1 MRNCCQYAPLDF
13 CPCKALS
20 EIPVPRDLLADEL
33 AEFTSKVHYGEKE
46 LIEGLYSDI
55 LDDDLAKLDRWSSVN
70 LWESLNPNRVLAPR
84 QQNQIEKV
92 LRDLTSVLVFA
103 PIALTW
109 LTLWMASDAFSKY
122 LDKYPESEST
132 FFELWQSGF
141 SGFLYP
147 GYAFGSYVLKATLAI
162 VLMIVL
168 FLAQNRY
175 SDYLEQQQDRLF
187 DDWRRFVARLDLE
200 LSVVRAENP
209 QKLEGLL
216 EQTATELRGL
226 MSQGHALVSA
236 IKDEVGTIQNN
247 IDAVQSASHAL
258 SETISTISEAQIEQ
272 ANTFKNIHAS
282 MERIGI
288 EVSSIPKSLEAA
300 IVESFSVV
308 NDSLEKTTTSF
319 TGNLADSLE
328 AVKRVME
335 SLSISQQTYIVRG
348 DEISLR
354 LAEILSEIPGM
365 KGRLE
370 MQTMA
375 SQVDFNNVV
384 NAKRDNADESSP

>member
-1 MRNCCQYAPLDF
+1 M
-13 CPCKALS
+13 
-20 EIPVPRDLLADEL
+20 PRDQLAEEL
-33 AEFTSKVHYGEKE
+33 AELSSRVHSAERE
-46 LIEGLYSDI
+46 LIACLYSDL
-55 LDDDLAKLDRWSSVN
+55 LDDDLAQLDRWSSVN
-70 LWESLNPNRVLAPR
+70 LWESLNPNRVLGNR
-84 QQNQIEKV
+84 EQNRTEKV
-92 LRDLTSVLVFA
+92 LRDATSVLVFA

-122 LDKYPESEST
+122 LDRYPESEST

-141 SGFLYP
+141 SGYLDPSYT
-147 GYAFGSYVLKATLAI
+147 FGSYVLKATIAI
-162 VLMIVL
+162 LLMIFL
-168 FLAQNRY
+168 FVAQNRY
-175 SDYLEQQQDRLF
+175 SDHLQQQQERSF
-187 DDWRRFVARLDLE
+187 DDWNRFVSRLDLE
-200 LSVVRAENP
+200 LSVVRSENP

-226 MSQGHALVSA
+226 MTQGHALVLA
-236 IKDEVGTIQNN
+236 IKDEVGTIQDN
-247 IDAVQSASHAL
+247 IDAVKSASNAL
-258 SETISTISEAQIEQ
+258 SETISTISNAQIEQ

-288 EVSSIPKSLEAA
+288 EVSSIPKALESA

-308 NDSLEKTTTSF
+308 NDSLEETTTSF
-319 TGNLADSLE
+319 TGNLAESLQ

-370 MQTMA
+370 MQTMS
-375 SQVDFNNVV
+375 SQADFSNAV
-384 NAKRDNADESSP
+384 NAKPENQPEEVTPNDKA

>member
-1 MRNCCQYAPLDF
+1 MA
-13 CPCKALS
+13 
-20 EIPVPRDLLADEL
+20 RDQLAEEL
-33 AEFTSKVHYGEKE
+33 AEFMSGVHPSEAAF
-46 LIEGLYSDI
+46 IEALASDI
-55 LDDDLAKLDRWSSVN
+55 VDDDLARFDRWSSVN
-70 LWESLNPNRVLAPR
+70 LRESLNPNRLFGY
-84 QQNQIEKV
+84 QKQNWVEKV
-92 LRDLTSVLVFA
+92 LRDATSVLVFA

-122 LDKYPESEST
+122 LERYPESDST

-141 SGFLYP
+141 SGYLYP
-147 GYAFGSYVLKATLAI
+147 GYEFGSYVLKATLAI

-175 SDYLEQQQDRLF
+175 SDYLQHQQDRLF
-187 DDWRRFVARLDLE
+187 DKWNRFVSRLDLE
-200 LSVVRAENP
+200 LSIVRSDNP

-216 EQTATELRGL
+216 EQTAAELRGL
-226 MSQGHALVSA
+226 MTQGHALVSA

-247 IDAVQSASHAL
+247 IDAVKSASNAL
-258 SETISTISEAQIEQ
+258 SETISTISNAQIEQ

-288 EVSSIPKSLEAA
+288 EVSSIPKALEAA

-375 SQVDFNNVV
+375 SQVDFS
-384 NAKRDNADESSP
+384 NATNTKLENMVGDGSSNDKI

>member
-1 MRNCCQYAPLDF
+1 VSRAQL
-13 CPCKALS
+13 
-20 EIPVPRDLLADEL
+20 VDEL

-162 VLMIVL
+162 VVMIVL

-300 IVESFSVV
+300 IVQSFSVV

-319 TGNLADSLE
+319 TANLADSLE

-384 NAKRDNADESSP
+384 NAKRENPDGSSS

>member
-1 MRNCCQYAPLDF
+1 M
-13 CPCKALS
+13 
-20 EIPVPRDLLADEL
+20 PRDQLADEL
-33 AEFTSKVHYGEKE
+33 AELSSRVHPDESE

-55 LDDDLAKLDRWSSVN
+55 MDDDLAQLDRWSSVN
-70 LWESLNPNRVLAPR
+70 LWESLNPNRVLGNR
-84 QQNQIEKV
+84 EQNRTEKI
-92 LRDLTSVLVFA
+92 LRDATSVLVFA

-109 LTLWMASDAFSKY
+109 LTLWMASDAFAKY
-122 LDKYPESEST
+122 LDRYPESEST

-141 SGFLYP
+141 SGYLDPSYT
-147 GYAFGSYVLKATLAI
+147 FGSYVLKATLAI
-162 VLMIVL
+162 VFMIIL
-168 FLAQNRY
+168 FLAQSRY
-175 SDYLEQQQDRLF
+175 SDYLQQQQERSF
-187 DDWRRFVARLDLE
+187 DDWNRFVSRLDFE
-200 LSVVRAENP
+200 LSVVRSENP

-226 MSQGHALVSA
+226 MTQGHALVSA
-236 IKDEVGTIQNN
+236 IKDEVATIQDN
-247 IDAVQSASHAL
+247 IDAVKSASNAL
-258 SETISTISEAQIEQ
+258 SETISTISNAQIEQ

-288 EVSSIPKSLEAA
+288 EVSSIPKALESA

-308 NDSLEKTTTSF
+308 NDSLEETTTSF
-319 TGNLADSLE
+319 TGNLAESLE

-335 SLSISQQTYIVRG
+335 SLSVSQQTYIVRG

-370 MQTMA
+370 MQTMS
-375 SQVDFNNVV
+375 SQADFDQLSNGQNTVGKGEEQPD
-384 NAKRDNADESSP
+384 AKD